1 MHSRAT
7 VALADDDTLLAEM
20 VTAWLEHH
28 GYDVLRFDSGAE
40 LVAWARADPSCVDAF
55 LLDIDM
61 PGLDGYESCRALREI
76 PIYAGIPALFVSSHH
91 GEAIALRVAEAGGS
105 ALLRKDAG
113 LLPRVTEWLSTN
125 LAAA

>member
-7 VALADDDTLLAEM
+7 VALADDDALLAEM
-20 VTAWLEHH
+20 VAAWLEHH

-40 LVAWARADPSCVDAF
+40 LVDWARTEPSDVDAF

-76 PIYAGIPALFVSSHH
+76 PTFAGIPALFVSSHH
-91 GEAIALRVAEAGGS
+91 GEAVALRVAEAGGS

-113 LLPRVTEWLSTN
+113 LLPRVTEWLQSN
-125 LAAA
+125 LTAA